1 MWYLH
6 PFVCSWHVW
15 LKIEL
20 KPKQNIQRVNFRL
33 HSPLHLCMLVNEF
46 CFDIIIYDFMKRCF
60 IGIIRWYNPQ
70 DINIVISSLVTLL
83 CQNSN
88 MVNILFAKYLLG
100 KKWNSI
106 SLVKDLLLQL
116 LQPNLFS
123 FVFLPCNIYVN
134 CKREI
139 WQVLAIL

>member
-60 IGIIRWYNPQ
+60 IGIIRWYKPQ

-100 KKWNSI
+100 KNEIRYLLWKICSCSYC
-106 SLVKDLLLQL
+106 SLICFL
-116 LQPNLFS
+116 S
-123 FVFLPCNIYVN
+123 FFY
-134 CKREI
+134 
-139 WQVLAIL
+139 LATFM

>member
-1 MWYLH
+1 MLYLH

-33 HSPLHLCMLVNEF
+33 HSPVHLCMLVNEF

-60 IGIIRWYNPQ
+60 IGIIRWYKPQ

-100 KKWNSI
+100 KKKEIRYLLWKICSCSYC
-106 SLVKDLLLQL
+106 SLICFLL
-116 LQPNLFS
+116 F
-123 FVFLPCNIYVN
+123 FY
-134 CKREI
+134 
-139 WQVLAIL
+139 LATFM